1 MRSIDENYLEYVR
14 VKQESQHI
22 VQQAYKKIEHL
33 SKEMKKQDEN
43 NQTVLTQMY
52 LIEMMIEN
60 LKEELRKFSDTR
72 RLNSRHNL
80 AKHYPSTTRMSTA
93 IQVQYVT
100 TCFHNIGV
108 IVIQ

>member
-22 VQQAYKKIEHL
+22 VQQAYKNIEHL
-33 SKEMKKQDEN
+33 SKGMKKQDEK

-60 LKEELRKFSDTR
+60 LKEECHFHLGGKYSEAVNDELKKLKQSISRVNDKWEDFRKSFLS
-72 RLNSRHNL
+72 
-80 AKHYPSTTRMSTA
+80 
-93 IQVQYVT
+93 
-100 TCFHNIGV
+100 
-108 IVIQ
+108 